1 MGIIPEDANSPLQ
14 EAGGRGEGAAADQAP
29 TGQAMQKLEKRL
41 GRRPPLGERGQPSTC
56 VPVPQ
61 DNVITRQA
69 DFPRKQGSSHM
80 NFTSVT

>member
-41 GRRPPLGERGQPSTC
+41 GRRPPLGSEVSLPHVSQ
-56 VPVPQ
+56 
-61 DNVITRQA
+61 
-69 DFPRKQGSSHM
+69 SHKTM
-80 NFTSVT
+80 